1 MQTHTRLELS
11 VGLFVI
17 AGLLALAYLSL
28 TLGGLQPARG
38 HYRVFARFSSVGDL
52 KEGDPV
58 KIAGVGVGEVSRIR
72 LVDFMAEAE
81 LSLAPEVK
89 LPLDT
94 IAAIQSAGLL
104 GDSYVSLS
112 PGASEQDLAANA
124 RIARTQPAISLTEL
138 IAKYA
143 FGSSGTQAGNK
154 PTNGAAGGAALADPL
169 E

>member
-1 MQTHTRLELS
+1 MQTYTRLELS

-17 AGLLALAYLSL
+17 MGALALGYLSL
-28 TLGGLQPARG
+28 TLGGLERGRG

-58 KIAGVGVGEVSRIR
+58 KIAGVGVGEVDRIR
-72 LVDFMAEAE
+72 LVDFAAETE
-81 LSLAPEVK
+81 LSLRPEVK

-104 GDSYVSLS
+104 GDSYVVLS
-112 PGASEQDLAANA
+112 PGASERDLAPDA
-124 RIARTQPAISLTEL
+124 RIERTQPAISITEL

-143 FGSSGTQAGNK
+143 FGASDGN
-154 PTNGAAGGAALADPL
+154 AAGKSTGSAGGSAAISDPL